1 MEAAVAGGLSLP
13 LVVLIII
20 LAFRFNKAIKSVAN
34 IVDTKVSAVSAEL
47 TAEIVEDINNID
59 VDVAKIEKAQA
70 TIKALNSIKF

>member
-1 MEAAVAGGLSLP
+1 MEAVAGGLSLP

-59 VDVAKIEKAQA
+59 VDVEKIAKAQA

>member
-1 MEAAVAGGLSLP
+1 MEAVAGGLSLP

-59 VDVAKIEKAQA
+59 VDVAKIAKAQA

>member
-1 MEAAVAGGLSLP
+1 MEAVAGGLSLP

-59 VDVAKIEKAQA
+59 VDIAKIEKAQA

>member
-1 MEAAVAGGLSLP
+1 MEAVAGGLSLP

-20 LAFRFNKAIKSVAN
+20 VAFRFNKAIKSVAN

>member
-1 MEAAVAGGLSLP
+1 MEAVAGGLSLP

-47 TAEIVEDINNID
+47 TAEVVEDINNID
-59 VDVAKIEKAQA
+59 VDVEKIEKAQA